1 MELTLNTTLSSYKI
15 IIKKGVLNN
24 LKDYLDDNS
33 KVMIISDDGVPF
45 SYVGKVKSQFSNAYS
60 HIIPQGEK
68 SKSIENFVNIQKDL
82 LEHNFTR
89 NDILIALGGGVVGDL
104 TGFVASTFKRGIK
117 YIQIPTTTLS
127 QIDSSVGGKTAI
139 DLDDYKNVVG
149 SFYQPSLVL
158 IDVDTLKT
166 LPTRHFY
173 NGLIEALKIGLTY
186 DESLVSLFE
195 EDNFEDNVEQIIEKA
210 VYLKKLVVEK
220 DEKELNERKVL
231 NFGHT
236 IGHAIES
243 INLGKMLHGECVA
256 KGMLYFIENNELKE
270 KVKNILGKMQIL
282 SNYNIDT
289 DLLMKYIKNDKKA
302 NSNSVSIISVDKIGT
317 YKIIDLSYEE
327 VLKKVEMEG

>member
-45 SYVGKVKSQFSNAYS
+45 SYVGKVKSQFSNAYI
-60 HIIPQGEK
+60 HIISQGEK

-173 NGLIEALKIGLTY
+173 NGLVEALKIGLTY